1 MSSRHILTFLL
12 TLSSAQA
19 LAANV
24 KAPQSVNPALADE
37 AIEVAP
43 AQKKKIAAP
52 KSSSG
57 TSLGEIST
65 DVEADLTVV
74 TVRLNNK
81 PQWNEVSLEEHG
93 TFLQIKLPKTQIPAS
108 GEFIDGNGPYLKKI
122 ATFQLQDDDGALRF
136 FLSLDASKAKMA
148 TSAELLGDRL
158 VITIDHKKIEQL
170 MAPQTAKGD
179 AATADEIVA
188 KTVVDKS
195 LPAPSEQIASAKDTD
210 LKSQQGAAIDASNTE
225 LYARLAK
232 AAAFCAV
239 MFVGLIGFQIFRSR
253 RVRGSSP
260 FRGKAESNPVAMKVL
275 SSINIGQKQKLTL
288 VQVGNQ
294 QILLGVGPESVN
306 LITTI
311 DQQPSASR
319 NFSMAL
325 ESANPQGTVR
335 LKSADDIVPQKPV
348 RRPATPTLQPKADQA
363 VKGSRINVAVG
374 DEGIKESAP
383 VSKTDDITKMLRE
396 RLRNLP
402 PR

>member
-1 MSSRHILTFLL
+1 MSSRHLLALLL
-12 TLSSAQA
+12 TLSSARG
-19 LAANV
+19 LAATV
-24 KAPQSVNPALADE
+24 KAPQSSNPALDEDTADD
-37 AIEVAP
+37 ASTKRKKNAVA
-43 AQKKKIAAP
+43 
-52 KSSSG
+52 KSSA
-57 TSLGEIST
+57 TSLGAIST

-81 PQWNEVSLEEHG
+81 PQWSDVTLEEHG

-136 FLSLDASKAKMA
+136 FLSLDAAKAKMA

-170 MAPQTAKGD
+170 LAPQSAKSE
-179 AATADEIVA
+179 ATTADEIVA

-195 LPAPSEQIASAKDTD
+195 VPAPSDQITAAKESDTKNSD
-210 LKSQQGAAIDASNTE
+210 VASNDSPNSE

-239 MFVGLIGFQIFRSR
+239 MFMGLIGYQVARSR

-260 FRGKAESNPVAMKVL
+260 FRGKAEANPVAMKVL

-311 DQQPSASR
+311 EQPSSAPR

-335 LKSADDIVPQKPV
+335 LKSADEIVPQKTA
-348 RRPATPTLQPKADQA
+348 RRVATPTIQSKPENQ
-363 VKGSRINVAVG
+363 VKGSRVNVSVG
-374 DEGIKESAP
+374 DDGIRESAP